1 MNINKLIEQATTIE
15 EFGWG
20 ASYAHFDKKKFAE
33 LVAAQ
38 ERKRCID
45 LVLMGT
51 GLPVQTRTLEIIY
64 QERERIAD
72 LIRAEGEND
81 A

>member
-1 MNINKLIEQATTIE
+1 MNIKKLIEQATTIE

-38 ERKRCID
+38 EREECAKVCELQD
-45 LVLMGT
+45 GA
-51 GLPVQTRTLEIIY
+51 GLSHEY
-64 QERERIAD
+64 WWECAAA
-72 LIRAEGEND
+72 IRARSKDEQL
-81 A
+81 

>member
-38 ERKRCID
+38 EREECAKVCELQD
-45 LVLMGT
+45 EA
-51 GLPVQTRTLEIIY
+51 GLLNEHWW
-64 QERERIAD
+64 ECAEA
-72 LIRAEGEND
+72 IRARSKDEQL
-81 A
+81 